1 MEKKKV
7 KTYLV
12 YTAATA
18 VFIAVVYALFSSPSG
33 EGDGSRNAGGPQG
46 NLNIDLPEGEF
57 SVLPDNKVTAY
68 EDLAQSEEAQLRKL
82 GVGEFD
88 VNLSQMNNDS
98 ASQEQ
103 SVAKSDDEVNTSVAN
118 AMQAIQDLEKSRKAS
133 TKTSAPAPTSKYEQE
148 QKQEAERRKQD
159 LNDLRQR
166 NENTQKALL
175 SLLQSQQQ
183 GQQQGKVVAGN
194 SLDDNTID
202 DRMETGGVSAIPDN
216 HGDVAT
222 TLGHSRDRSGGF
234 YGISHV
240 DVPRNSI
247 KACAYGKQE
256 VGDGQSLRI
265 RLIEPMMVSGQ
276 LVPAG
281 SILSGVCRITTD
293 RLQVSILSIEHS
305 GVITRVA
312 LEVYDND
319 GLQGLYVPGSL
330 ELEAGREIGA
340 DVASSVGSTAASQT
354 SMFSQQSAAEQI
366 KADVGRGVVQGTF
379 KFIGKKLQ
387 VIKVTVQD
395 KHMLFL
401 MTQKQ

>member
-1 MEKKKV
+1 MNDGKKIKKNLMLICV
-7 KTYLV
+7 ILIGLV
-12 YTAATA
+12 VIYY
-18 VFIAVVYALFSSPSG
+18 VFSSDGNINQQG
-33 EGDGSRNAGGPQG
+33 EINKELPAPE
-46 NLNIDLPEGEF
+46 NEELPEKE
-57 SVLPDNKVTAY
+57 KAY
-68 EDLAQSEEAQLRKL
+68 IDDALN
-82 GVGEFD
+82 
-88 VNLSQMNNDS
+88 NLSLSGNDIDDLMMLDS
-98 ASQEQ
+98 VPAQVNTLDAAIERSKASQEELQ
-103 SVAKSDDEVNTSVAN
+103 KNLEDLSNSSAKA
-118 AMQAIQDLEKSRKAS
+118 KARD
-133 TKTSAPAPTSKYEQE
+133 KQQEEQE
-148 QKQEAERRKQD
+148 AILREQENLKQQLREKEAELRSVKAEARLNAVLNTNKDTVLQATNSQYNEAGKQVSA
-159 LNDLRQR
+159 
-166 NENTQKALL
+166 T
-175 SLLQSQQQ
+175 
-183 GQQQGKVVAGN
+183 
-194 SLDDNTID
+194 T
-202 DRMETGGVSAIPDN
+202 VSAIPDN